1 MSVILFIAVLCYVSR
16 LCVCVCVC
24 VCVCTLQFS
33 ELRLA
38 HHHIIVIIIS
48 TISDNTCILHTV
60 SGTLICVLHTFI

>member
-1 MSVILFIAVLCYVSR
+1 MSVIPFIAVLCYVSR
-16 LCVCVCVC
+16 LCVC